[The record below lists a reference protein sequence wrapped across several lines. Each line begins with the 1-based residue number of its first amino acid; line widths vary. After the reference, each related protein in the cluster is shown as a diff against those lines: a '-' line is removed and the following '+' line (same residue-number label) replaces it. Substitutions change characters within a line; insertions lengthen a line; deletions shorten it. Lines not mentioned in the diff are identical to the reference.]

1 MVWFLIEY
9 HEIRIR
15 IVLIQFNDIVRVI
28 VCHGRWVVLAF
39 PSNPSGHFQKTMIL
53 RMCSLKSRDFG
64 SPRCRMRLYVIG
76 VRCDLVGYAAFSSMI
91 CFLRNRLQKVHEYA
105 GVLYLMWCVI
115 LRGSDMPNAWSQALL
130 WRTHPLIKLV
140 VTVTF
145 VMNKVEG
152 SWARPWLKKNIVCRV
167 RNVMWKLTDMV
178 CFQKLGI
185 LIDSDSIF
193 RLIH

>member
-1 MVWFLIEY
+1 MVDGWYLHFLQTPVVISRKQWF
-9 HEIRIR
+9 
-15 IVLIQFNDIVRVI
+15 
-28 VCHGRWVVLAF
+28 
-39 PSNPSGHFQKTMIL
+39 L

-115 LRGSDMPNAWSQALL
+115 LRSSDMPNAWSQALL

-152 SWARPWLKKNIVCRV
+152 SWARPWLKKNIFCRV
-167 RNVMWKLTDMV
+167 RNVTLDWQTWYVFKSWASW
-178 CFQKLGI
+178 
-185 LIDSDSIF
+185 LIPIPYSDSF
-193 RLIH
+193 TRSGSC